1 MKGSGEHLEKNNQSQ
16 NPNVTTS
23 EQKKSQH
30 PSGNP
35 VKNYVL
41 EQLAKLMT
49 TCIIIRI
56 DDFTLYKV
64 TTTSRNPIPKEFITG
79 IFTHIYLNYIFIR
92 VALFLF
98 IKKNNVFQTSSL
110 SIIVL
115 FMTIMY
121 SSSEEE
127 AYTRYNRLVVCVN
140 V

>member
-1 MKGSGEHLEKNNQSQ
+1 MFKTGSGIKGSREHLEKTTQSQ
-16 NPNVTTS
+16 NSNVTPS

-64 TTTSRNPIPKEFITG
+64 TTTSRNPMPKEFISG
-79 IFTHIYLNYIFIR
+79 IICLILIR
-92 VALFLF
+92 V
-98 IKKNNVFQTSSL
+98 ISL
-110 SIIVL
+110 SGIVSL
-115 FMTIMY
+115 YRNSRIKFDNNYFIW
-121 SSSEEE
+121 
-127 AYTRYNRLVVCVN
+127 
-140 V
+140 

>member
-79 IFTHIYLNYIFIR
+79 IFTHIYFIYLLES
-92 VALFLF
+92 LFFFLL
-98 IKKNNVFQTSSL
+98 KKITFFKHQ
-110 SIIVL
+110 
-115 FMTIMY
+115 
-121 SSSEEE
+121 
-127 AYTRYNRLVVCVN
+127 VCQ
-140 V
+140 

>member
-1 MKGSGEHLEKNNQSQ
+1 MYIRHYFLFGAGNAAKGSGENLEKSNQSQ
-16 NPNVTTS
+16 NSNVTPS

-64 TTTSRNPIPKEFITG
+64 TTTSRNPMPKEFITG
-79 IFTHIYLNYIFIR
+79 IVCLN
-92 VALFLF
+92 
-98 IKKNNVFQTSSL
+98 
-110 SIIVL
+110 
-115 FMTIMY
+115 
-121 SSSEEE
+121 
-127 AYTRYNRLVVCVN
+127 
-140 V
+140 

>member
-1 MKGSGEHLEKNNQSQ
+1 MCETGSNIKNSEQQSEKNNQSQ
-16 NPNVTTS
+16 NANATPS

-64 TTTSRNPIPKEFITG
+64 TTTSRNPLPKEFITG
-79 IFTHIYLNYIFIR
+79 IAHLIFE
-92 VALFLF
+92 LLH
-98 IKKNNVFQTSSL
+98 L
-110 SIIVL
+110 SG
-115 FMTIMY
+115 
-121 SSSEEE
+121 SSSFIEIVMFRIEFV
-127 AYTRYNRLVVCVN
+127 NNCVI
-140 V
+140 

>member
-16 NPNVTTS
+16 NPNITSS

-64 TTTSRNPIPKEFITG
+64 TTTSRNPTPKEFVAG
-79 IFTHIYLNYIFIR
+79 IFTYI
-92 VALFLF
+92 
-98 IKKNNVFQTSSL
+98 
-110 SIIVL
+110 
-115 FMTIMY
+115 Y
-121 SSSEEE
+121 SSTYLSESLFFSLLKIV
-127 AYTRYNRLVVCVN
+127 TFLKNQVCQ
-140 V
+140 

>member
-1 MKGSGEHLEKNNQSQ
+1 MKGSGEHLDKNNLSQ
-16 NPNVTTS
+16 NPNGTPS

-64 TTTSRNPIPKEFITG
+64 TTTSRNPIPKEFIAG
-79 IFTHIYLNYIFIR
+79 IFTHIHSSTYLSESFFFSLLKT
-92 VALFLF
+92 VMFL
-98 IKKNNVFQTSSL
+98 KYQVYQ
-110 SIIVL
+110 
-115 FMTIMY
+115 
-121 SSSEEE
+121 
-127 AYTRYNRLVVCVN
+127 
-140 V
+140 

>member
-1 MKGSGEHLEKNNQSQ
+1 MKSSREHLEKSNQSQ
-16 NPNVTTS
+16 NSNTSS

-64 TTTSRNPIPKEFITG
+64 TTTSRNPMPKEFISG
-79 IFTHIYLNYIFIR
+79 IISLIF
-92 VALFLF
+92 
-98 IKKNNVFQTSSL
+98 
-110 SIIVL
+110 
-115 FMTIMY
+115 
-121 SSSEEE
+121 
-127 AYTRYNRLVVCVN
+127 
-140 V
+140 

>member
-16 NPNVTTS
+16 NPNVTSS

-64 TTTSRNPIPKEFITG
+64 TTTSRNPIPKEFISG
-79 IFTHIYLNYIFIR
+79 IFTYIYL
-92 VALFLF
+92 LF
-98 IKKNNVFQTSSL
+98 IYQNCSFSL
-110 SIIVL
+110 
-115 FMTIMY
+115 
-121 SSSEEE
+121 
-127 AYTRYNRLVVCVN
+127 C
-140 V
+140 

>member
-1 MKGSGEHLEKNNQSQ
+1 MRKLIYYLVLFGTGSGTKGSGENLEKSIQSQ
-16 NPNVTTS
+16 NTNVAPS
-23 EQKKSQH
+23 EQKKPQH

-79 IFTHIYLNYIFIR
+79 ITYFLYIIYTFKYLSGLLFNEITFLIKFTNNYFI
-92 VALFLF
+92 
-98 IKKNNVFQTSSL
+98 
-110 SIIVL
+110 
-115 FMTIMY
+115 
-121 SSSEEE
+121 
-127 AYTRYNRLVVCVN
+127 
-140 V
+140 

>member
-1 MKGSGEHLEKNNQSQ
+1 MYYIGSGLKGSGENLEKSNQPQ
-16 NPNVTTS
+16 NSSVPSS

-64 TTTSRNPIPKEFITG
+64 TTTSRNPIPKEFVTG
-79 IFTHIYLNYIFIR
+79 IVYFIIHIHASY
-92 VALFLF
+92 LF
-98 IKKNNVFQTSSL
+98 IGF
-110 SIIVL
+110 
-115 FMTIMY
+115 
-121 SSSEEE
+121 
-127 AYTRYNRLVVCVN
+127 VV
-140 V
+140 